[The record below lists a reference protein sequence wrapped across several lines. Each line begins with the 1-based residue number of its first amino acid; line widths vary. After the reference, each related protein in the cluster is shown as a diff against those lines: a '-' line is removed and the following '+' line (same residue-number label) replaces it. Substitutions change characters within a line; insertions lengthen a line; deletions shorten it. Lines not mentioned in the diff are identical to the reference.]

1 MASRRRMKPSRD
13 IGVFKKTYNKT
24 KKINHASGAQQGGI
38 RL

>member
-1 MASRRRMKPSRD
+1 MASRKRMHKSRD

-24 KKINHASGAQQGGI
+24 KKINHSSASQQGGI